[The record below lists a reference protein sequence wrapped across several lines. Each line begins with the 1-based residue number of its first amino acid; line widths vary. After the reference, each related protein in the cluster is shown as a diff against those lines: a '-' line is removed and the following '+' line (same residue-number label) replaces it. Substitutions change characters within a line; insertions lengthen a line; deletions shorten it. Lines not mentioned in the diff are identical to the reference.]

1 MATEAHKFHV
11 GMFVIVA
18 SFIAIGSVIWL
29 GASRFFEQTQPF
41 VTYYS
46 ESVQGLEAGSALK
59 YRGVPSGR
67 VASIHI
73 APDGELI
80 EVLLDVDARSAQALK
95 KDPTL
100 RATLELSGI
109 TGLRYIEI
117 DRRSGDALNQAPV
130 LSFKPPYEVIP
141 SSRSSFKAIQAA
153 LEDVYNRIMQLDIA
167 GISNDARATLQAAN
181 TLFHD
186 ERIDALL
193 TNFKTLSQTTGQLA
207 QNLETMTDGI
217 KLAPAVDNAT
227 QATVEARALLTEL
240 RRSDPGKQLNATFE
254 QLDRVAASAQQL
266 LTGLQYTIERLDRSA
281 TSLQSLTEQVRSQP
295 SLLLFSEPP
304 KERETKIKDGAKP

>member
-1 MATEAHKFHV
+1 VATETHKYRV
-11 GMFVIVA
+11 GVFVIVA
-18 SFIAIGSVIWL
+18 TISAVATVIWL
-29 GASRFFEQTQPF
+29 GASRFFESTEPF
-41 VTYYS
+41 VTYFA
-46 ESVQGLEAGSALK
+46 ESVQGLEPGSALK

-67 VASIHI
+67 VRSIHI
-73 APDGELI
+73 ASDGELI
-80 EVLLDVDARSAQALK
+80 EVVLDVDTRSAQALK

-117 DRRSGDALNQAPV
+117 DRRSGDALSQAPT

-153 LEDVYNRIMQLDIA
+153 LEDVYNRIMQVDLG
-167 GISNDARATLQAAN
+167 GISSDARATLQAAN
-181 TLFHD
+181 NLLRD

-193 TNFKTLSQTTGQLA
+193 SNFKALSQSTSQLA
-207 QNLETMTDGI
+207 KNLETMTNGVQ
-217 KLAPAVDNAT
+217 LAPAVDSASKAAT
-227 QATVEARALLTEL
+227 EARALLADL
-240 RRSDPGKQLNATFE
+240 RSGNPGKQLNAIFE
-254 QLDRVAASAQQL
+254 QLGRIANSAQQV
-266 LTGLQYTIERLDRSA
+266 LTSMQYTIERLDRSA

-304 KERETKIKDGAKP
+304 TQRPGSDGGKR

>member
-1 MATEAHKFHV
+1 MATEAHKYQV
-11 GMFVIVA
+11 GVFVIVA
-18 SFIAIGSVIWL
+18 TVIAIATVIWL

-41 VTYYS
+41 VTYFG
-46 ESVQGLEAGSALK
+46 ESVQGLEPGSALK

-80 EVLLDVDARSAQALK
+80 EVVLDVDTRSAQALK

-117 DRRSGDALNQAPV
+117 DRRSGDALNQAPT

-153 LEDVYNRIMQLDIA
+153 LEDVYDRIMQIDFG
-167 GISNDARATLQAAN
+167 GISNDARATLQSAN
-181 TLFHD
+181 SLFHD

-193 TNFKTLSQTTGQLA
+193 TNFKTLSQSTSQLA
-207 QNLETMTDGI
+207 KNLETMTDGV

-227 QATVEARALLTEL
+227 KASEEARGLLADL
-240 RRSDPGKQLNATFE
+240 RSGAPGKQLSATFE
-254 QLDRVAASAQQL
+254 QLDRIAAGAQQV
-266 LTGLQYTIERLDRSA
+266 LTGLQYAIERLDRTT
-281 TSLQSLTEQVRSQP
+281 TSLQTLTEQVRNQP

-304 KERETKIKDGAKP
+304 KERPNPDGGKP